1 MECSDFFSTHEV
13 IGSSLLFVH
22 DRNQASV
29 WLIDFAKTVVLPANI
44 KIDHGS
50 IWSVGNHEDGYLI
63 GINNLIDIF
72 EELLACE
79 ELNENSNQ
87 ALNQELNQVSNQE
100 LSQVATEEL
109 IQVQSEESNKVS
121 KQELN
126 QVSSHESEQ
135 VPKQELNQQQVNEE
149 LNPEV
154 NIVENDKTVP
164 SSNNDGQLNNN
175 SEKMC
180 NLSIES

>member
-29 WLIDFAKTVVLPANI
+29 WLIDFAKTVVLPIDI

-72 EELLACE
+72 EELQLREVNAVPDHETNKMLSNPESDQVSISQSECNNVA
-79 ELNENSNQ
+79 NEN
-87 ALNQELNQVSNQE
+87 
-100 LSQVATEEL
+100 L
-109 IQVQSEESNKVS
+109 IQQSNPSESK
-121 KQELN
+121 
-126 QVSSHESEQ
+126 
-135 VPKQELNQQQVNEE
+135 
-149 LNPEV
+149 PEV
-154 NIVENDKTVP
+154 NQEPCVVENIESVATTITTTTTTTIVP
-164 SSNNDGQLNNN
+164 NTNNDEQLNNN

-180 NLSIES
+180 NISIES